1 MINSLRDPIWQ
12 FIGAALALIA
22 ILVSVWLYRRN
33 RQTKALACEFD
44 PVVSP
49 IEIKAGTA
57 LEGDIEIRYKEQEVG
72 NLFLV
77 RARLKNTGSFP
88 IRGSDV
94 VQPVTFIF
102 GAGTELLREP
112 QVVHRKPENLQIA
125 WHWPEQDPDSKRNAV
140 ELGLELLN
148 PGEELTAQ
156 FVCTGEGGTPTVTAR
171 IEGITRIELLD
182 PEDIRLRQEASLSL
196 FFIALFAGMGLLAWL
211 LARTAELIERLVQ
224 VPKSVS
230 DVLIPL
236 GNALF
241 VALAFLL
248 LYWLIA
254 HPIARLMLYRW
265 RKRRG

>member
-1 MINSLRDPIWQ
+1 MINFLRDPIWQ

-22 ILVSVWLYRRN
+22 ILISVWLYRRN
-33 RQTKALACEFD
+33 RQRKALACEFD

-57 LEGDIEIRYKEQEVG
+57 LEGDIEIRYKGQEVG

-77 RARLKNTGSFP
+77 RARLKNTGSLP
-88 IRGSDV
+88 IRESDV

-125 WHWPEQDPDSKRNAV
+125 WHWPEQDPDTKRNAV

-156 FVCTGEGGTPTVTAR
+156 FVCTGEGRTPTVTAR
-171 IEGITRIELLD
+171 IEGITEIELLD
-182 PEDIRLRQEASLSL
+182 PEETRLA
-196 FFIALFAGMGLLAWL
+196 
-211 LARTAELIERLVQ
+211 T
-224 VPKSVS
+224 
-230 DVLIPL
+230 
-236 GNALF
+236 
-241 VALAFLL
+241 
-248 LYWLIA
+248 
-254 HPIARLMLYRW
+254 
-265 RKRRG
+265 